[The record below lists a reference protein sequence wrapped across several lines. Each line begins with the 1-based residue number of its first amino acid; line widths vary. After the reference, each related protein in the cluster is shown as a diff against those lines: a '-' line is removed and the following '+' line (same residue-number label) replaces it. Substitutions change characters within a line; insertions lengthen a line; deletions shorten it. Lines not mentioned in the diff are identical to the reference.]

1 MIENNNQEDMNN
13 NLNQDSNQENTSS
26 NSNQNCN
33 QESVAPNH
41 NKNITKID
49 VVYFLIGMFAPIVV
63 AILAYIFIKEED
75 IRLDRRR
82 YNGKYQSRLILVG
95 LIVALVIKVIYIIFA
110 TIFGFAFIALGSKN
124 L

>member
-13 NLNQDSNQENTSS
+13 NL
-26 NSNQNCN
+26 NQNCN